1 MTEIHS
7 TAVVSKGARIG
18 NDVSIGAFSVI
29 ENDVE
34 IGDGCR
40 IGPHVTVYPYTTIGA
55 GTQIHATAVIGDVP
69 QDFGF
74 DPANKTWVRIGARC
88 RIREGVTIHRGTKPD
103 TGTVI
108 GDDCYFMAFSHV
120 AHNVVMGNKVVLA
133 NGVLLAGYVEIGNN
147 AFLSGNVV
155 VHQFCRIGRLA
166 MLGGNC
172 GVSKDVPPFCTMRP
186 VSLNRIAGLNVIGM
200 RRSGMDGKQRQDV
213 KAAFN
218 TIYREDLPIREAADR
233 ILASNPTAPAAE
245 FAEFVKASKRGIAAL
260 RSSSDDDE
268 DGA

>member
-1 MTEIHS
+1 MAEIHS
-7 TAVVSKGARIG
+7 TAVIAKGARIG
-18 NDVSIGAFSVI
+18 KDVSIGAFTVI

-34 IGDGCR
+34 LGDGCR
-40 IGPHVTVYPYTTIGA
+40 IGPHVTIYPYTTIGA

-74 DPANKTWVRIGARC
+74 DPANKSWVKIGARC

-103 TGTVI
+103 TGTTL
-108 GDDCYFMAFSHV
+108 GDDCYLMAFSHV

-133 NGVLLAGYVEIGNN
+133 NGVLLAGYVEIGAN

-155 VHQFCRIGRLA
+155 VHQFCKIGRLA

-172 GVSKDVPPFCTMRP
+172 GMSKDVPPFCTTRS

-200 RRSGMDGKQRQDV
+200 RRSGMDANQRKEVKQ
-213 KAAFN
+213 AFS
-218 TIYREDLPIREAADR
+218 TIYRESLPIREAADR
-233 ILASNPTAPAAE
+233 VLATNATGPAAE
-245 FAEFVKASKRGIAAL
+245 FAEFVKNSKRGIAAF
-260 RSSSDDDE
+260 RPGSDDE
-268 DGA
+268 EGGE